1 MTLDGRVE
9 EGGEEKSAVR
19 LGFAG
24 ALAHRARRWLGRI
37 SNRAG
42 FGSFH
47 VQTLLIV
54 AISVATVAT
63 ILIIFQAES
72 IRRQVLEERADGIAR
87 VATSLQESATHA
99 ARSGGRAF
107 QTADLQRRLP
117 DLASQLGAVEVAVTD
132 ARGVIL
138 AASDADR
145 IGEAI
150 RATTVN
156 DVSGPSGTVSRTDPD
171 NTFVFAQPFTL
182 AGDEVGILQT
192 RLDLVSLESGI
203 TQATAASIV
212 PSVVVLLAALP
223 LTALVSN
230 RILARTY
237 ARDQRLMLEA
247 RFGSLVRH
255 SSDLVMILGQNGR
268 IQYVSPSVQRVLG
281 RSVAEVGDLALGELL
296 HPDDVEPARAI
307 MASLARTRDVPTRA
321 EWRLQRADGAWRY
334 FETVCT
340 NLIDEPLIGGIV
352 LNGRDV
358 SERRALQDQ
367 LAHQAFHDPLTDLAN
382 RALLEDR
389 VDQALARRHRH
400 GREVAVVLLDLD
412 DFKNVNDSLGH
423 QSGDTLL
430 VSVAERLLSAVRET
444 DTAARLGGDEF
455 VLLLDEVDP
464 SMVDALVE
472 RLQRSLRD
480 DFTVSGQAIHVT
492 ASIGIASTQSGLT
505 TTAELL
511 RGADVAMYSAK
522 SSGKGTS
529 AVFQPSL
536 HEAVVQRLR
545 LEADLRRAIER
556 REFVIEYQPIMRLR
570 TREIVGVE
578 ALVRWD
584 DPQRGRVA
592 PKEFIPL
599 AEETGLIVPIGEW
612 ILDETARQAL
622 VWSEEFADHAPLPV
636 SVNLSV
642 RQVQHPQFMDLLTD
656 TLERSKLPPELLVL
670 EITEGVVLRDTQA
683 TLDQLRAIRNL
694 GVRLAI
700 DDFGTGY
707 ASLAYLGQFPVD
719 ILKIDRSFIDQ
730 IDRRRDSRALARAI
744 VELGRSLKLTTVAEG
759 VETAGQAD
767 LLLRFGCEH
776 AQGFL
781 FARPMPAAGLTA
793 LLRRSGDS
801 PVTAGRSSN
810 ARARRS
816 FRIAAPA

>member
-1 MTLDGRVE
+1 MTLPGDAA
-9 EGGEEKSAVR
+9 EGGEEKTGVR
-19 LGFAG
+19 MGIAR
-24 ALAHRARRWLGRI
+24 AWVHAARRRAGRI
-37 SNRAG
+37 IGRAG

-54 AISVATVAT
+54 ALSVATVAT

-132 ARGVIL
+132 ARGVIV
-138 AASDADR
+138 AASDAER
-145 IGEAI
+145 IGQAI
-150 RATTVN
+150 LATTVN
-156 DVSGPSGTVSRTDPD
+156 EVRGPSGTVSRTMPD

-212 PSVVVLLAALP
+212 PSVFVLLAALP

-255 SSDLVMILGQNGR
+255 SSDLVMILGADGR

-281 RSVAEVGDLALGELL
+281 RSAADVVGSALGELL
-296 HPDDVEPARAI
+296 HPDDVEPAGAI

-321 EWRLQRADGAWRY
+321 EWRLQRADGAWRF

-358 SERRALQDQ
+358 SERRTLQDQ
-367 LAHQAFHDPLTDLAN
+367 LSHQAFHDPLTDLAN

-423 QSGDTLL
+423 QAGDTLL

-464 SMVDALVE
+464 TMVGTLVA
-472 RLQRSLRD
+472 RLESSLRD
-480 DFTVSGQAIHVT
+480 DFTVSGQAIHVS
-492 ASIGIASTQSGLT
+492 ASIGIASTESGLT

-529 AVFQPSL
+529 AIFQPSL

-556 REFVIEYQPIMRLR
+556 QEFVIEYQPIMRLR

-578 ALVRWD
+578 ALVRWE

-642 RQVQHPQFMDLLTD
+642 RQVQHPQFMELLTD
-656 TLERSKLPPELLVL
+656 VLERSKLPPELLVL

-683 TLDQLRAIRNL
+683 TLDQLRAIRKL

-744 VELGRSLKLTTVAEG
+744 IELGRSLKLTTVAEG

-793 LLRRSGDS
+793 LLRRSDDS
-801 PVTAGRSSN
+801 PVAAGRSGTG
-810 ARARRS
+810 RTRRS
-816 FRIAAPA
+816 FRIAASA